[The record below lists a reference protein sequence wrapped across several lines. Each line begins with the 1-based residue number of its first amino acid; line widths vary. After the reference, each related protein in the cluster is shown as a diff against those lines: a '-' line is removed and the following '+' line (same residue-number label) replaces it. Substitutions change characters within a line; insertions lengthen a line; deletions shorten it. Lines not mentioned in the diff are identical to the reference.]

1 MRRLRTLAG
10 RLRPLRPLL
19 RLARDTGGTT
29 AVETALLLPAFIAM
43 ILGGIVTGS
52 LGLAVSSLNLA
63 VEDAARCASVKTTV
77 CTSSTAITD
86 YAKARYSGPAI
97 SPVFTYSTAGC
108 GHTVSATGTFSLKVI
123 PQLMNVPLTA
133 HACYP

>member
-1 MRRLRTLAG
+1 MRQLRDFSG
-10 RLRPLRPLL
+10 RRRPLPLL
-19 RLARDTGGTT
+19 RLARDTAGTT

-43 ILGGIVTGS
+43 ILGGIVVGS

-77 CTSSTAITD
+77 CTSNTAITD
-86 YAKARYSGPAI
+86 YAKSKYSGPAI

-108 GHTVSATGTFSLKVI
+108 GHTVSATGTYSLNVI
-123 PQLMNVPLTA
+123 PQLMNIPLTA
-133 HACYP
+133 HSCYP

>member
-1 MRRLRTLAG
+1 MRTLV
-10 RLRPLRPLL
+10 
-19 RLARDTGGTT
+19 RLAPDTRGTT

-43 ILGGIVTGS
+43 ILGGIVAGS

-77 CTSSTAITD
+77 CTSNTTITD
-86 YAKARYSGPAI
+86 YAKAKYSGPAI

-108 GHTVSATGTFSLKVI
+108 GHTVSATGTFALNVI
-123 PQLMNVPLTA
+123 PQLVNVPLSAT
-133 HACYP
+133 ACYP